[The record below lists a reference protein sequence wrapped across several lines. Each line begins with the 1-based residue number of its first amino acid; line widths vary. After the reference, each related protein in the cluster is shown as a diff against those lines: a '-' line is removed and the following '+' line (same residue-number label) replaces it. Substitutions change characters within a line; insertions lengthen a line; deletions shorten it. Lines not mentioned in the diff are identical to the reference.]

1 MQDTMLYDGDQQRY
15 LQLLA
20 NGGEEEVGIDASDV
34 DSSDVASSNDI
45 DSSDDSDDGGSTR
58 DKLSSSVAR
67 SAARG
72 KRGRAAMGVSAPEDA
87 EALSDPNPL
96 MAEIGSKTERRQ
108 AAAQRWFSDPMFAD
122 VDETLA
128 AEEEEVIGE
137 GEDGEKGDDE
147 ATKPPTKRS
156 RRGCGVDGKG
166 KRRGGGSGQKNNEE
180 PKKALGA
187 AEALMAEMP
196 KTEKEK
202 RKEKRKK
209 VTNYGSWKC
218 PPFRRHG
225 LLLFS
230 GVTLQCGTFPISASQ
245 HSPCP
250 PSRCLQ
256 NLGGRTERAQGDQ
269 EQQAHGGGRHRR
281 RRPPSRFRRA
291 RPREPSPEGARQA

>member
-45 DSSDDSDDGGSTR
+45 ESSDSDSDGGASGAGHARR

-67 SAARG
+67 SAGRG
-72 KRGRAAMGVSAPEDA
+72 KRGRAAMGASASDDDETA
-87 EALSDPNPL
+87 AVSDPNPL

-128 AEEEEVIGE
+128 AEEEQEDEEGHEEEGMEV
-137 GEDGEKGDDE
+137 DGEEGDDE
-147 ATKPPTKRS
+147 GRKPPTKRT
-156 RRGCGVDGKG
+156 RRGGGEGDEKG
-166 KRRGGGSGQKNNEE
+166 KRRRGGRAGQVEDEE
-180 PKKALGA
+180 GKKKLGA

-209 VTNYGSWKC
+209 VNTSID
-218 PPFRRHG
+218 RHMY
-225 LLLFS
+225 
-230 GVTLQCGTFPISASQ
+230 V
-245 HSPCP
+245 
-250 PSRCLQ
+250 
-256 NLGGRTERAQGDQ
+256 
-269 EQQAHGGGRHRR
+269 
-281 RRPPSRFRRA
+281 
-291 RPREPSPEGARQA
+291 

>member
-45 DSSDDSDDGGSTR
+45 ESSDDSDSDGGGRARR

-67 SAARG
+67 SAGRG
-72 KRGRAAMGVSAPEDA
+72 KRGRAAMGASASDEEGA
-87 EALSDPNPL
+87 AAMSDPNPL

-128 AEEEEVIGE
+128 AEKAEGMEVDGGE
-137 GEDGEKGDDE
+137 EDGEEGDDE
-147 ATKPPTKRS
+147 ATKPPTKRT
-156 RRGCGVDGKG
+156 RRGDEKS
-166 KRRGGGSGQKNNEE
+166 KRRGGGRAGQGKDEE
-180 PKKALGA
+180 PEKELGA

-209 VTNYGSWKC
+209 VRK
-218 PPFRRHG
+218 
-225 LLLFS
+225 L
-230 GVTLQCGTFPISASQ
+230 I
-245 HSPCP
+245 
-250 PSRCLQ
+250 
-256 NLGGRTERAQGDQ
+256 
-269 EQQAHGGGRHRR
+269 
-281 RRPPSRFRRA
+281 
-291 RPREPSPEGARQA
+291 